1 MISTRTESL
10 FDMFADISSSFG
22 QLLPTIL
29 LCLLATHVNQVEAGG
44 GSGLLIGLAN
54 VRGDGAII
62 KKLQLNLK
70 MDDAKLYNPHPA

>member
-1 MISTRTESL
+1 MISTRTESP

-29 LCLLATHVNQVEAGG
+29 LCILATHVNQAEAGG

>member
-29 LCLLATHVNQVEAGG
+29 LCILATHVNQAEAGG

-54 VRGDGAII
+54 VRGGW
-62 KKLQLNLK
+62 
-70 MDDAKLYNPHPA
+70 